1 MKPGVYAANITIKAI
16 PLKHGTRLY
25 PINRVLEKWPVGL
38 NEDGSVVRDYFIG
51 RVIKKENINKYRI
64 TYQVNPIKYLSTF
77 NYVV

>member
-1 MKPGVYAANITIKAI
+1 MKPGVYAANITIKAM

-25 PINRVLEKWPVGL
+25 PINRVLERWPVGIK
-38 NEDGSVVRDYFIG
+38 EDGSIVDTYFIA

-64 TYQVNPIKYLSTF
+64 NYQVDPIVFLSTF

>member
-1 MKPGVYAANITIKAI
+1 MKPGVYVADITIKAMPI
-16 PLKHGTRLY
+16 KHGTRLY
-25 PINRVLEKWPVGL
+25 PIDRVLEKWPVAL
-38 NEDGSVVRDYFIG
+38 KEDGSVVDDYFIR

>member
-1 MKPGVYAANITIKAI
+1 MKPGVYAADITIKAI

-38 NEDGSVVRDYFIG
+38 REDGSVVRDYFIG

>member
-1 MKPGVYAANITIKAI
+1 MKPGVYVANITIKAM

-25 PINRVLEKWPVGL
+25 PINRVLERWPVGIK
-38 NEDGSVVRDYFIG
+38 EDGSIVDTYFIA

-64 TYQVNPIKYLSTF
+64 NYQVDPIVFLSTF

>member
-38 NEDGSVVRDYFIG
+38 NEDGSVVRDYFIE

>member
-1 MKPGVYAANITIKAI
+1 MKPGVYAANITIKAM

-25 PINRVLEKWPVGL
+25 PINRVLEKWPVGIQ
-38 NEDGSVVRDYFIG
+38 EDGSIVDPYFIA

-64 TYQVNPIKYLSTF
+64 NYQVDPIVFLSTF